1 MINIDDVESE
11 KKKWGIHAHFGS
23 MLLAYFAG
31 LIVRSGSLSI
41 STVSLMN
48 GWAPSSFETNR
59 NVLQFA
65 TSWWIWI
72 DALIWG
78 YINEA
83 LVNIPF
89 AYFWYWLPG
98 VAATGVAGGF
108 NVMNIADLRK
118 TSLDYNIVRAR
129 VIKIWLF
136 LFMVLGFMVLIGVA
150 WSLAMFWLVPS
161 AEAST
166 SSMWT
171 GIALLFQ
178 SAGIL
183 LAAGVY
189 QFSRILFTV
198 ETEIDD
204 LGMGVFNV
212 RHIFY
217 KRALCPI
224 FIYFVVGMKNVIL
237 SLTFLTLAGS

>member
-1 MINIDDVESE
+1 MLFRSDDVESE

-31 LIVRSGSLSI
+31 LI
-41 STVSLMN
+41 
-48 GWAPSSFETNR
+48 
-59 NVLQFA
+59 FA

-204 LGMGVFNV
+204 LGMGVFNLYTRRKYHLV
-212 RHIFY
+212 
-217 KRALCPI
+217 PTM
-224 FIYFVVGMKNVIL
+224 GML
-237 SLTFLTLAGS
+237 